1 MLLMLPFFMSALVP
15 QGYMPALQADGS
27 FTVTICTPEGFRT
40 VTLDANGVE
49 IPAPSDED
57 EPAAL
62 DHCVFAGVGAFLA
75 SQQAYGVGPHPDEH
89 KTALPL
95 RDIALV
101 KAAIAGTLGA
111 RAPPHRV

>member
-49 IPAPSDED
+49 IPSPSEGD
-57 EPAAL
+57 EPASF
-62 DHCVFAGVGAFLA
+62 DHCVFAGVGAFLG
-75 SQQAYGVGPHPDEH
+75 SQQALEVWPLSVEQE
-89 KTALPL
+89 TTLSL
-95 RDIALV
+95 RDIALA

-111 RAPPHRV
+111 RAPPRRV